1 MVIIIKREYKE
12 DYYKIDL
19 ISIEDNHTLD
29 AYHYLKSFKL
39 GYINEQG
46 AVIMRDEEVKQ
57 LKDELKEEHKHIDTL
72 KLF

>member
-12 DYYKIDL
+12 NHYQIDL

-29 AYHYLKSFKL
+29 AYHYLKSFNL
-39 GYINEQG
+39 GYTNEQG
-46 AVIMRDEEVKQ
+46 AVIMQDEDIKQ
-57 LKDELKEEHKHIDTL
+57 LENELKEEYEHVDTL